1 MERMTG
7 KSRGGAGGWGEG
19 DGRPGPSPLELLE
32 RAREAASRAYA
43 PYSRFRVG
51 AALLLADGGV
61 LTACNVEN
69 ASYGLSM
76 CAERS
81 AIAAMVARGLRDPV
95 AVAVVGSGDGDFGRP
110 CPPCG
115 ACRQILVEFNSDMR
129 VVLASPEGPLVYSA
143 HGLLPHSFG
152 LRGGSP

>member
-7 KSRGGAGGWGEG
+7 KSRVDAGGWGEG
-19 DGRPGPSPLELLE
+19 DGRSGPSPQELLE

-69 ASYGLSM
+69 ASYGLTM

-95 AVAVVGSGDGDFGRP
+95 AVAVAGSGDGDFGRP

-115 ACRQILVEFNSDMR
+115 ACRQILVEFNPDMR

-143 HGLLPHSFG
+143 HGLLPHSFD
-152 LRGGSP
+152 LRGGVP

>member
-1 MERMTG
+1 MERMTD

-19 DGRPGPSPLELLE
+19 DGRPGSSPLELLE

-61 LTACNVEN
+61 LTSCNVEN

-95 AVAVVGSGDGDFGRP
+95 AVAVAGSGDGDFDRP

-115 ACRQILVEFNSDMR
+115 ACRQILVEFNPDMR

-143 HGLLPHSFG
+143 RDLLPHSFD
-152 LRGGSP
+152 LRGGAP

>member
-1 MERMTG
+1 MGRVTG
-7 KSRGGAGGWGEG
+7 TSRVGAGGWNEG
-19 DGRPGPSPLELLE
+19 DGRPGLSPVDLLE
-32 RAREAASRAYA
+32 RAQEAASRAYA

-51 AALLLADGGV
+51 AALLLADGGI

-95 AVAVVGSGDGDFGRP
+95 AVAVAGSGDGDFSRS

-115 ACRQILVEFNSDMR
+115 ACRQILVEFNPDMR
-129 VVLASPEGPLVYSA
+129 VVLASLEGPLVYSA
-143 HGLLPHSFG
+143 RDLRPHSFD
-152 LRGGSP
+152 LRGGVP

>member
-1 MERMTG
+1 MMDGEAL
-7 KSRGGAGGWGEG
+7 SGGAWPFG
-19 DGRPGPSPLELLE
+19 DVRPEELLA
-32 RAREAASRAYA
+32 RAEAAAWRAYV

-51 AALLLADGGV
+51 AALLLEDGTV
-61 LTACNVEN
+61 VTAANVEN

-81 AIAAMVARGLRDPV
+81 AIAAMVARGLRNPV

-115 ACRQILVEFNSDMR
+115 ACRQILVEFNPDMR

-143 HGLLPHSFG
+143 RDLLPHSFD
-152 LRGGSP
+152 LRGEAP

>member
-19 DGRPGPSPLELLE
+19 DGQPDPSLLELLE

-95 AVAVVGSGDGDFGRP
+95 AVAVAGSGDGDFGRP

-115 ACRQILVEFNSDMR
+115 ACRQILVEFNPDMR

>member
-1 MERMTG
+1 M
-7 KSRGGAGGWGEG
+7 
-19 DGRPGPSPLELLE
+19 
-32 RAREAASRAYA
+32 
-43 PYSRFRVG
+43 RFFLRRFML
-51 AALLLADGGV
+51 AALFFMPLPLQG
-61 LTACNVEN
+61 
-69 ASYGLSM
+69 
-76 CAERS
+76 AERS

-115 ACRQILVEFNSDMR
+115 ACRQILVEFNPDMR

>member
-1 MERMTG
+1 MDGEAL
-7 KSRGGAGGWGEG
+7 SGGAWPFG
-19 DGRPGPSPLELLE
+19 DVRPEELLA
-32 RAREAASRAYA
+32 RAEAAAWRAYV

-51 AALLLADGGV
+51 SALLLEDGAV
-61 LTACNVEN
+61 VTAANVEN

-81 AIAAMVARGLRDPV
+81 AIAAMVARGLRNPV

-115 ACRQILVEFNSDMR
+115 ACRQILVEFNPDMR

-143 HGLLPHSFG
+143 RDLLPHSFD
-152 LRGGSP
+152 LRGGAP

>member
-1 MERMTG
+1 MDEAR
-7 KSRGGAGGWGEG
+7 SALRAEASW
-19 DGRPGPSPLELLE
+19 PWPLSPRALLE
-32 RAREAASRAYA
+32 RAREAAERAYA

-51 AALLLADGGV
+51 AALLFADGEI

-81 AIAAMVARGLRDPV
+81 VVSAMVAQGLRDPV
-95 AVAVVGSGDGDFGRP
+95 AVGVVGSKDGNFGVP

-115 ACRQILVEFNSDMR
+115 ACRQTLMEFNPDMR
-129 VVLASPEGPLVYSA
+129 VVLASPEGPRVFLVRE
-143 HGLLPHSFG
+143 LLPHSF
-152 LRGGSP
+152 LMKDLIP